1 MKVFVDPSNLIHKRV
16 VVWTFDWMLVPT
28 VCIQEAAG
36 QA

>member
-1 MKVFVDPSNLIHKRV
+1 MKVFVDPLNLMHNAA
-16 VVWTFDWMLVPT
+16 TLDWMLVPT